1 MAEINDID
9 RRVLGAI
16 DGRERLKLL
25 LKDAG
30 LTLQEFAQKQNVWVE
45 QVSMCLKGD
54 RPYPEI
60 REAIA
65 SELGLSRATVDELID
80 GPPADRVAS

>member
-1 MAEINDID
+1 MAEINEID
-9 RRVLGAI
+9 RRILSAI

-30 LTLQEFAQKQNVWVE
+30 LGLQDFAQKHNLWIE

-60 REAIA
+60 RDALA
-65 SELGLSRATVDELID
+65 AELSLSREQVDGLID
-80 GPPADRVAS
+80 NEAAA